1 MSPTDDLVLKVATLK
16 VISAFTTE
24 KYNEARREI
33 AEVMER
39 GDRKMARSPIDNAKI
54 GAITLSDP
62 KPTAQ
67 VSDLDK
73 LTAWLAEHYPDSLVM
88 GYEVCGSEE
97 QVRRVLFEH
106 APEMLRK
113 VKKIRPGDLLE
124 LRQTA
129 AMVGRPMGPGGEADM
144 PGITVDTPPPVVSC
158 KPDETN
164 ALAAVLDLFRAERL
178 LLDGTVRP
186 ELPAAEE
193 PA

>member
-1 MSPTDDLVLKVATLK
+1 MSTDDLVLKVAALK
-16 VISAFTTE
+16 VISAFTAE
-24 KYNEARREI
+24 RYDEARREI
-33 AEVMER
+33 ATVMER
-39 GDRKMARSPIDNAKI
+39 GDRKIARSPIDNSKI

-67 VSDLDK
+67 VTDLNA

-88 GYEVCGSEE
+88 AYEVCGSEE

-113 VKKIRPGDLLE
+113 VKKVRPGDLLD

-129 AMVGRPMGPGGEADM
+129 AMVGRPMGPGGEVDM
-144 PGITVDTPPPVVSC
+144 PGITVGTPSPVVSC
-158 KPDETN
+158 KPDDAN
-164 ALAAVLDLFRAERL
+164 ALAAILALLQADRL
-178 LLDGTVRP
+178 QLDGTVRT